1 MPSAW
6 NRRQLLQGGA
16 TAALAAAAA
25 RAEPTP
31 VKLPGEVRVGLIGL
45 DGHIGEALKV
55 ARERREVKIVAV
67 EMTTDRERQ
76 KTKLSPDLAA
86 AKPYSDYRKMLD
98 SEELDVVMICD
109 QNWRRH
115 ETVVE
120 CLERKIP
127 TAAEKPIGIS
137 QVGIAAVRETLAKT
151 RTPLTM
157 LLPMRFTPHF
167 MGMKQIVESGAIG
180 EAVNL
185 SGQKSYQ
192 LGVRPDWMKERETYG
207 GSIPYIMCH
216 TVDLLRF
223 ISGRDMVA
231 TAAFHANVGFPQ
243 TGEMENTAAVSYRL
257 DNGGTA
263 DLRLDY
269 LRPLAA
275 GSHGDDRIRVAGTQ
289 GIIEYRAG
297 KVTLMTETKPLH
309 EITDLPAARTLFAD
323 FLDSVYNG
331 STPALSVDDIFR
343 VSEIV
348 VRSREAAD
356 SERVL
361 QI

>member
-1 MPSAW
+1 MSSTW
-6 NRRQLLQGGA
+6 NRRQLLRGGA

-25 RAEPTP
+25 RAEPAP
-31 VKLPGEVRVGLIGL
+31 LKLPGEVRVGLIGL

-67 EMTTDRERQ
+67 EMTTDRERERA
-76 KTKLSPDLAA
+76 KLTPELAA
-86 AKPYSDYRKMLD
+86 AKPYSDYRKMLE
-98 SEELDVVMICD
+98 SERLDVVMICD
-109 QNWRRH
+109 QCWRRS
-115 ETVVE
+115 ESVIA

-137 QVGIAAVRETLAKT
+137 QVEIAAVRETLDKT
-151 RTPLTM
+151 KTPLTM
-157 LLPMRFTPHF
+157 LLPMRFAPHF
-167 MGMKQIVESGAIG
+167 LGMKQIVESGEIG

-192 LGVRPDWMKERETYG
+192 LGDRPDWMKERETYG
-207 GSIPYIMCH
+207 GSIPYIVCH

-243 TGEMENTAAVSYRL
+243 TGEMENTAAISYQL

-269 LRPLAA
+269 LRPAAA
-275 GSHGDDRIRVAGTQ
+275 GSHGDDRIRVAGTK

-297 KVTLMTETKPLH
+297 KVTLMTHEKPLH
-309 EITDLPAARTLFAD
+309 EVSDLPASRALFAD

-331 STPALSVDDIFR
+331 SAAALSIDDIFR

-356 SERVL
+356 SGRVL